1 MSKRKG
7 SAYAIAVFAVAA
19 HAFGITSQVSAAP
32 LPSPMPLVHLAP
44 SDARQF
50 QRAMASLASQA
61 HVALVAEGV
70 PLKPALS
77 AAEAVNLT
85 AEMPLDQAVS
95 KMAAAYDYDTQ
106 HQGNVFVLIKR
117 YSDSHDL
124 PCVTLAE
131 CRRAADDLS
140 DVLNVFNPNFATS
153 IYANGPDGR
162 RDAVVSFFESLSPA
176 QLQSAQNKTLYY
188 GSLAPSQQTIIQK
201 LFLYQYVQSPL
212 DEVKGA
218 INYLDYTPQSAVKA
232 RNQDGYSGL
241 FMEVPNLYAGG
252 PPNLLSLSGGLTPLD
267 RPQPSMVRA
276 LPLASADAVPL
287 QPTTLRKLTSGLKP
301 VNGKLPLVDV
311 SLADKPVTAAG
322 IDNAETMA
330 VLKALAMLYGLD
342 LEAPVGERP
351 RLKPHAVLLPT
362 NLREI
367 DAAVWA
373 SLPVSYVRAL
383 HIAPAAASI
392 PAKPSVS
399 TPAKPSAA
407 VAALPD
413 WPNQL
418 RLMQLPMSIQ
428 QEANSRLLLAIQLP
442 LKKQGLSVR
451 VPVKSLGSST
461 QAALAISLMTRLIAT
476 LHDGFS
482 GSPHQSVLNCVDNMN
497 QTVIYTVQ
505 GEDAHFGSQ
514 DVPSLYLE
522 GTDLDTKQHVGLGG
536 VRYFGNN

>member
-7 SAYAIAVFAVAA
+7 TAYAIAVFAIVA
-19 HAFGITSQVSAAP
+19 HVFVIPPQVSAAP
-32 LPSPMPLVHLAP
+32 SPSSMSLVHLAP

-95 KMAAAYDYDTQ
+95 KMAAAYDYDAQ
-106 HQGNVFVLIKR
+106 RQGSVFVLIKR

-131 CRRAADDLS
+131 CQRAADDLS

-162 RDAVVSFFESLSPA
+162 REAVVSFFESLSPA

-188 GSLAPSQQTIIQK
+188 GSLSPSQQAIIQK
-201 LFLYQYVQSPL
+201 IFLYQYVQSPL

-218 INYLDYTPQSAVKA
+218 INYLDYAPQSAIKA
-232 RNQDGYSGL
+232 RDENGYSGL

-276 LPLASADAVPL
+276 LPPASVDAVLL

-301 VNGKLPLVDV
+301 VNGKLPLVDA
-311 SLADKPVTAAG
+311 SLADKPVTVAG

-330 VLKALAMLYGLD
+330 VLKALAALYGLD
-342 LEAPVGERP
+342 LEAPASERP

-362 NLREI
+362 SLKEI

-383 HIAPAAASI
+383 HIAPAVASI
-392 PAKPSVS
+392 PAKPS
-399 TPAKPSAA
+399 ASA
-407 VAALPD
+407 AALPD
-413 WPNQL
+413 FPNQM
-418 RLMQLPMSIQ
+418 RLMQLPASLQ
-428 QEANSRLLLAIQLP
+428 QEANNRLLLAIQPP

-451 VPVKSLGSST
+451 VPVKSLDSST
-461 QAALAISLMTRLIAT
+461 QAALAISLMTTVIAT

-505 GEDAHFGSQ
+505 GEDAHFSSQ

-536 VRYFGNN
+536 VRYFSNN